1 MVSTVAGVQI
11 EQRRGAAPP
20 GGRARW
26 LVRTNALVVAWL
38 LLAVIVAVGH
48 RWIPAAPWLMTHL
61 LLLGAASTALLI
73 WTAHFAQALGRRP
86 LPGGTRHQA
95 VRLGL
100 HTLGSLTVIGG
111 LLLGGAVAVTA
122 GAGLV
127 AGAAAW
133 HAGALVGALRGGLGG
148 RLTWT
153 TWAFVASALALP
165 VGAVLGRLLVSAGG
179 ELADRAYVGHVAVML
194 LGWVGLAVVGTLV
207 TLWPTMLRVQLDAAA
222 ERAGRRGLV
231 VLVGSLT
238 VQVAGAGLGLR
249 GVLATGLLGYV
260 AGLVVAWRPHVAQV
274 RRRRPEG
281 FGPWSVGLGL
291 AWLAATAAL
300 WSALVATAPTWAA
313 AHERTGAL
321 VAPLA
326 VGFAGQVLAG
336 SLCHLGPMALGGGP
350 GAVRSARDV
359 VDRGAGARLVLANGG
374 LLLFVLPTPSLV
386 RVVASVLA
394 LGALAVTPILL
405 VRAAVLA
412 FRARR
417 QASVTGAPTPGPVVV
432 PGGLAARRR
441 RDARSATAGVVALA
455 LAVVGAV
462 LADPAAAGLGTSA
475 ADGVGASGRV
485 VEVEVVARDM
495 RFEPSSVS
503 VQPGDRLV
511 VTLTNADDVA
521 HDLVLDSGASSGR
534 LAPGAA
540 GRLEVDVVGRS
551 LDGWCSVT
559 GHRQMGMTFQVDVA
573 GAPAAGSDGHAS
585 GQGGMH
591 ASGPTGP
598 SAAEDLD
605 LMADPGPGFEPYDAA
620 LAPAS
625 ADTVHRVRLEVTEV
639 EREVAP
645 GVRQTVWTF
654 GGTAPGPVLRGRVGD
669 TFEVTLVND
678 GTIGHSIDFHAG
690 ALAPAE
696 PMRTIEPGAELT
708 YTFTATR
715 SGIWMYHCSTMPMSL
730 HIANGMFG
738 AVIIDPPD
746 LPSVDREYLLV
757 QSELYLG
764 PQGGTADPEALVAG
778 TPDAVA
784 FNGYAAQYDHA
795 PLPARVG
802 GRVRIWVLDAGPNR
816 ATSFHVVGGQFD
828 AVYRE
833 GAWVLGAPGAPPTTG
848 GAQALALQPAEG
860 GFVELVLP
868 EPGRYPFVSHVMV
881 DAERGAHGLLDV
893 R

>member
-1 MVSTVAGVQI
+1 MSSVQI
-11 EQRRGAAPP
+11 DSGRREPAP
-20 GGRARW
+20 GSRARW

-38 LLAVIVAVGH
+38 LLAALVAAGH
-48 RWIPAAPWLMTHL
+48 RWFPAAAWLMTHL

-86 LPGGTRHQA
+86 LPGGTRDQA

-100 HTLGSLTVIGG
+100 HTLGALTVVAG
-111 LLLGGAVAVTA
+111 LLGGVGSAVTV
-122 GAGLV
+122 GAAIV
-127 AGAAAW
+127 AGVVLWHAAAL
-133 HAGALVGALRGGLGG
+133 GGVLRGSLGG
-148 RLTWT
+148 RLSWT

-179 ELADRAYVGHVAVML
+179 ELAGRAYVGHVAVML

-207 TLWPTMLRVQLDAAA
+207 TLWPTMLRVQLDEDA
-222 ERAGRRGLV
+222 ERSGRRGLA
-231 VLVGSLT
+231 VLAGSVAVQAAAVGVGSRWLL
-238 VQVAGAGLGLR
+238 VAGL
-249 GVLATGLLGYV
+249 VGYV
-260 AGLVVAWRPHVAQV
+260 AGLVVAWRPHVVQV
-274 RRRRPEG
+274 RRRPPEG
-281 FGPWSVGLGL
+281 FAPWSVGAGL
-291 AWLAATAAL
+291 AWLAGTVGVWAVMA
-300 WSALVATAPTWAA
+300 ATAPTWTVAA
-313 AHERTGAL
+313 ERTGGL

-326 VGFAGQVLAG
+326 VGFTGQVLLG
-336 SLCHLGPMALGGGP
+336 SLAHLGPMALGGGP
-350 GAVRSARDV
+350 GAVRGARDV

-374 LLLFVLPTPSLV
+374 LMLFVLPAPSLV

-394 LGALAVTPILL
+394 LVALAATPVLL
-405 VRAAVLA
+405 VRAAVVVRGVRR
-412 FRARR
+412 RA
-417 QASVTGAPTPGPVVV
+417 AAAGSTAPLVVV
-432 PGGLAARRR
+432 GGLEAPRRHG
-441 RDARSATAGVVALA
+441 RSALAGSAALA
-455 LAVVGAV
+455 LAVAAAV
-462 LADPAAAGLGTSA
+462 VADPAAAGLGASA
-475 ADGVGASGRV
+475 GAGVTPTGRV

-495 RFEPSSVS
+495 RFEPASVS
-503 VQPGDRLV
+503 VEPGDRLV
-511 VTLTNADDVA
+511 VTLANADDVA

-534 LAPGAA
+534 VAPGGS

-573 GAPAAGSDGHAS
+573 GTATAGVGGGHSAGMAHDAAGA
-585 GQGGMH
+585 
-591 ASGPTGP
+591 PGP
-598 SAAEDLD
+598 SAVGDLD
-605 LMADPGPGFEPYDAA
+605 LMADPGPGFEPRDAT

-625 ADTVHRVRLEVTEV
+625 AATVHRVRLEVTEV

-669 TFEVTLVND
+669 TFEITLVND
-678 GTIGHSIDFHAG
+678 GSIGHSVDFHAG

-696 PMRTIEPGAELT
+696 PMRTIEPGEELT
-708 YTFTATR
+708 YTFTANR

-730 HIANGMFG
+730 HIANGMVG
-738 AVIIDPPD
+738 AVVIDPPD
-746 LPSVDREYLLV
+746 LPPVDREYLLV

-764 PQGGTADPEALVAG
+764 PQGGTADEAALAAGEPDLV
-778 TPDAVA
+778 V

-795 PLPARVG
+795 PLPVRVG
-802 GRVRIWVLDAGPNR
+802 ERVRVWVLDAGPNR

-828 AVYRE
+828 TMYRE
-833 GAWVLGAPGAPPTTG
+833 GAWVLGGPGAPPTTG

-868 EPGRYPFVSHVMV
+868 EAGEYPFVSHVMI
-881 DAERGAHGLLDV
+881 DAERGAHGLLDS

>member
-1 MVSTVAGVQI
+1 MQI
-11 EQRRGAAPP
+11 DSRRPTPP

-38 LLAVIVAVGH
+38 LLAVVVAVGH

-61 LLLGAASTALLI
+61 LLLGAASTALLV

-95 VRLGL
+95 VRLGV
-100 HTLGSLTVIGG
+100 HTLGALAIVGG
-111 LLLGGAVAVTA
+111 LPLGASAAVTV
-122 GAGLV
+122 GAALV
-127 AGAAAW
+127 AGAVLW
-133 HAGALVGALRGGLGG
+133 HAGALAGALRGGLGG

-179 ELADRAYVGHVAVML
+179 ELAGRAYVGHVAAML

-231 VLVGSLT
+231 VLVGALV
-238 VQVAGAGLGLR
+238 VQVAGVAVGLR
-249 GVLATGLLGYV
+249 WVLAAGLLGYV
-260 AGLVVAWRPHVAQV
+260 AGLVVAWRPHVAQA

-291 AWLAATAAL
+291 GWLAGTVSL
-300 WSALVATAPTWAA
+300 WSVLVATAPTWAVA
-313 AHERTGAL
+313 QERTGAL

-326 VGFAGQVLAG
+326 VGFTAQVLAG

-350 GAVRSARDV
+350 GAVRAARDV

-374 LLLFVLPTPSLV
+374 LLLFVLPAPSLV
-386 RVVASVLA
+386 RVVASMLA
-394 LGALAVTPILL
+394 LGALAATPVLL
-405 VRAAVLA
+405 VRAAAGA

-417 QASVTGAPTPGPVVV
+417 KAGAAGAPGLGPVVV
-432 PGGLAARRR
+432 PGGLEAPRR
-441 RDARSATAGVVALA
+441 RDVRSALAGAVALA

-462 LADPAAAGLGTSA
+462 LADPAAAGLGASA
-475 ADGVGASGRV
+475 ADGVVASGRV
-485 VEVEVVARDM
+485 VEIEVTARDM
-495 RFEPSSVS
+495 RFEPASVT
-503 VQPGDRLV
+503 VRPGDRLV
-511 VTLTNADDVA
+511 VTLANADDVA

-534 LAPGAA
+534 VAPGES

-559 GHRQMGMTFQVDVA
+559 GHRQMGMTFRVDVEGEA
-573 GAPAAGSDGHAS
+573 APAAGAGHTPDDGGGHAGS
-585 GQGGMH
+585 AGD
-591 ASGPTGP
+591 
-598 SAAEDLD
+598 SAAADLD
-605 LMADPGPGFEPYDAA
+605 LMADPGPGFEPHDAA
-620 LAPAS
+620 LTPAPAG
-625 ADTVHRVRLEVTEV
+625 TVHRLRLEVTEV

-669 TFEVTLVND
+669 TFEITLVND

-696 PMRTIEPGAELT
+696 PMRTIEPGEELM
-708 YTFTATR
+708 YTFTANR

-738 AVIIDPPD
+738 AVVIDPPE
-746 LPSVDREYLLV
+746 LPPVDREYLLV

-764 PQGGTADPEALVAG
+764 PQGGTADEAALAAA

-795 PLPARVG
+795 PLPAGVG
-802 GRVRIWVLDAGPNR
+802 ERVRIWVLDVGPNR

-828 AVYRE
+828 TVFRE
-833 GAWVLGAPGAPPTTG
+833 GAWVLGGPGAAPTTG